1 MKDRVTIADVA
12 REAGVSA
19 QTVSRVVN
27 DKGEISPA
35 TRQIVMEVIE
45 RLGYRPSAIARS
57 LATNRT
63 STLGLVVPDIANPF
77 FPEIVRGA
85 EDTARQRGYTIFVC
99 NTGENPEQEASVL
112 RLLEE
117 RRIDGV
123 VVCGSRLPDQR
134 LHALLAHHPAAVLVN
149 RPAPEGVAGAMRI
162 DDAAGTRLAVQHLL
176 GSGRRMI
183 GMLAGPPGSYS
194 AQERRRSFEAGLA
207 AAGLP
212 GAPVLPCAPNLAGG
226 MAAAKE
232 LLAMRPTIDGL
243 ICYNDLVAIGVLLA
257 CAALGRRVPEDVAVI
272 GCDDIMLAALVTPP
286 LTTLRI
292 DKYQLGAAAISMLF
306 DRMEGRLDQTGT
318 ALMPEL
324 VVRAS
329 AP

>member
-1 MKDRVTIADVA
+1 MKARITIADVA

-35 TRQIVMEVIE
+35 TRQIVTDVIE

-63 STLGLVVPDIANPF
+63 WTLGLVVPDIANPF

-85 EDTARQRGYTIFVC
+85 EDAARQRGYTIFVC
-99 NTGENPEQEASVL
+99 NTDENPEQEAAVL

-117 RRIDGV
+117 RRTDGV
-123 VVCGSRLPDQR
+123 VVCSSRLPDER
-134 LHALLAHHPAAVLVN
+134 LHALLAHHPSAVLVN
-149 RPAPEGVAGAMRI
+149 RPAPAAVAGAVRI
-162 DDAAGTRLAVQHLL
+162 DDAAGTRRAVQHVLD
-176 GSGRRMI
+176 SGRRTI

-194 AQERRRSFEAGLA
+194 AQERRHSFEAALA

-226 MAAAKE
+226 MEATGA
-232 LLAMRPTIDGL
+232 LLAAHPAIDGL
-243 ICYNDLVAIGVLLA
+243 ICYNDLVAIGAIQA
-257 CAALGRRVPEDVAVI
+257 CAARGRRVPEDVAVI
-272 GCDDIMLAALVTPP
+272 GCDDIMLAGLVTPP

-292 DKYQLGAAAISMLF
+292 DKYQLGVVAISMLF
-306 DRMEGRLDQTGT
+306 DRMEGRAPSEPRVLP
-318 ALMPEL
+318 LEL
-324 VVRAS
+324 VARAS

>member
-1 MKDRVTIADVA
+1 MKARVTIADVA
-12 REAGVSA
+12 RAAGVSA

-27 DKGEISPA
+27 GKGEISPE
-35 TRQIVMEVIE
+35 TRQIVTEVIE

-63 STLGLVVPDIANPF
+63 WTLGLLIPDIANPF

-99 NTGENPEQEASVL
+99 NTAENPDQEAAVL
-112 RLLEE
+112 QLLEE
-117 RRIDGV
+117 RRVDGV
-123 VVCGSRLPDQR
+123 VVCSSRLPDER

-149 RPAPEGVAGAMRI
+149 RPAPDAVAGAVRI
-162 DDAAGTRLAVQHLL
+162 DDAAGTRRAVQHLL
-176 GSGRRMI
+176 ESGRRTI
-183 GMLAGPPGSYS
+183 GMLAGPPSSYS
-194 AQERRRSFEAGLA
+194 AQERRRSFEAALA
-207 AAGLP
+207 TAGLSD
-212 GAPVLPCAPNLAGG
+212 ALVLPCAPNLAGG
-226 MAAAKE
+226 LAAAKE
-232 LLAMRPTIDGL
+232 LLTMHPTIDGL
-243 ICYNDLVAIGVLLA
+243 ICYNDLVAIGALQS
-257 CAALGRRVPEDVAVI
+257 CAELGRRVPEEVAIV

-292 DKYQLGAAAISMLF
+292 DKYQLGVAAINMLF
-306 DRMEGRLDQTGT
+306 DRMEGRVSSERVL
-318 ALMPEL
+318 LPLEL

>member
-1 MKDRVTIADVA
+1 
-12 REAGVSA
+12 
-19 QTVSRVVN
+19 VVN
-27 DKGEISPA
+27 GKGEISPA

-99 NTGENPEQEASVL
+99 NTGENPEQEAAVL

-123 VVCGSRLPDQR
+123 VVCSSRLPDER

-149 RPAPEGVAGAMRI
+149 RPAPAAVAGAVRI

-176 GSGRRMI
+176 GSGRRAI

-194 AQERRRSFEAGLA
+194 AQERRRSFESALA
-207 AAGLP
+207 AADLAD
-212 GAPVLPCAPNLAGG
+212 APVLPCAPNLAGG
-226 MAAAKE
+226 VESAKA
-232 LLAMRPTIDGL
+232 LLAARPTLDGL
-243 ICYNDLVAIGVLLA
+243 LCYNDLVAIGALQA
-257 CAALGRRVPEDVAVI
+257 CAALGRRVPEDVMVI
-272 GCDDIMLAALVTPP
+272 GYDDNILAALVTPA

-292 DKYQLGAAAISMLF
+292 DKYQLGTAAINMLF
-306 DRMEGRLDQTGT
+306 DRMEGRVSSEHVMLP
-318 ALMPEL
+318 LEL